1 MFWTHMKESL
11 HYRDYVMMDELMGVW
26 KDERLMDRRK
36 MNKWTDYVTARNV
49 CGADEYNFL

>member
-1 MFWTHMKESL
+1 MKESL

-36 MNKWTDYVTARNV
+36 MNK
-49 CGADEYNFL
+49 